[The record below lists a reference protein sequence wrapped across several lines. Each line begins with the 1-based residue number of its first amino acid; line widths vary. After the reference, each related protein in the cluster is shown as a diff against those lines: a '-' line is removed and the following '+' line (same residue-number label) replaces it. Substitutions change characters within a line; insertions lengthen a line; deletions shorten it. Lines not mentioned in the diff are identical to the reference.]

1 MSLVYVYIIVTVAVL
16 LIFISNK
23 VIDTKN
29 IINSTKP
36 WVKKLMEKDYEF
48 LLRVKYKGANDLD
61 VNVLFQRRIRN
72 GLILGAVIIFVLAIT
87 GYLNYLFGLIGLIG
101 AFFLGFKSDYTK
113 LKAYYKNRLHYIE
126 SMLPYY
132 LKSLEILVQHYTVPV
147 ALARSIETAPEV
159 FKDGLKTLVAKID
172 EGDSTI
178 QPYIDFANE
187 YPVRDSMRM
196 MRLLYRL
203 SLGSQQEKHE
213 QIMMFSKTVSSLQNK
228 ARQIKYQERLEA
240 MEKRTMVMLF
250 VTGGGVLLVLFL
262 SMTLMMG
269 I

>member
-1 MSLVYVYIIVTVAVL
+1 MEFVIVSIAVI
-16 LIFISNK
+16 LIFMCNNLVSPKSILNQ
-23 VIDTKN
+23 VN
-29 IINSTKP
+29 P
-36 WVKKLMEKDYEF
+36 LLQKLMEKDYEF
-48 LLRVKYKGANDLD
+48 LLRIKYKDADLD
-61 VNVLFQRRIRN
+61 VGALFSRRIRD
-72 GLILGAVIIFVLAIT
+72 GILITAVVIFMLAIT
-87 GYLNYLFGLIGLIG
+87 GYLNYMFLLISFVVG
-101 AFFLGFKSDYTK
+101 FVVFKSGYTN
-113 LKAYYKNRLHYIE
+113 LKSYYKARLHYMD

-147 ALARSIETAPEV
+147 ALSRSIDTAPEI
-159 FKDGLKTLVAKID
+159 FKSGLRTLVAKID

-203 SLGSQQEKHE
+203 GLGSNEDKHE

-228 ARQIKYQERLEA
+228 ARDMKYKDRLES
-240 MEKRTMVMLF
+240 MEKRTMMMLF

-262 SMTLMMG
+262 SMTIMMG

>member
-1 MSLVYVYIIVTVAVL
+1 MEFIIVVVAVII
-16 LIFISNK
+16 IFLYNK
-23 VIDTKN
+23 IIDTKGFLGD
-29 IINSTKP
+29 IKP
-36 WVKKLMEKDYEF
+36 WVRKLMEKDYEF
-48 LLRVKYKGANDLD
+48 LLHVKYKADDLD
-61 VNVLFQRRIRN
+61 VNALFAARIRN
-72 GLILGAVIIFVLAIT
+72 GILTTAVLIFMLAIT
-87 GYLNYLFGLIGLIG
+87 GYLNYLFVIL
-101 AFFLGFKSDYTK
+101 AFVGGFLVFKSGYTN
-113 LKAYYKNRLHYIE
+113 LKSYYKARLHHMD

-147 ALARSIETAPEV
+147 ALSRSIDTAPEV
-159 FKDGLKTLVAKID
+159 FRPGLKKLIAKID

-178 QPYIDFANE
+178 QPYVDFANE

-203 SLGSQQEKHE
+203 SLGSNKDKHE

-228 ARQIKYQERLEA
+228 AREQKYQDRLES

-250 VTGGGVLLVLFL
+250 STGGGIILLLFL
-262 SMTLMMG
+262 AMSVMMG

>member
-1 MSLVYVYIIVTVAVL
+1 MSMTYVYVIVTVAI
-16 LIFISNK
+16 LIIFVCNK
-23 VIDTKN
+23 VIDTKSIVN
-29 IINSTKP
+29 TVNP
-36 WVKKLMEKDYEF
+36 LLKKFMEKDYEF
-48 LLRVKYKGANDLD
+48 LLKVRYKGAEDLD
-61 VNVLFQRRIRN
+61 VNSLFQRRIRN
-72 GLILGAVIIFVLAIT
+72 GIVLGVFIIFMLAIM
-87 GYLNYLFGLIGLIG
+87 GYLNYLFGLIGLIA
-101 AFFLGFKSDYTK
+101 AFFLGFKGDYTK
-113 LKAYYKNRLHYIE
+113 LKAYYKRRLHYIE

-147 ALARSIETAPEV
+147 ALSRSIETAPEI
-159 FKDGLKTLVAKID
+159 FQDGLRTLVAKID

-203 SLGSQQEKHE
+203 SLGSNEDKHE

-228 ARQIKYQERLEA
+228 SRQIKYQERLEA
-240 MEKRTMVMLF
+240 MERKTMIMLF
-250 VTGGGVLLVLFL
+250 GTGGGVLIILFL